1 MYLPAVASLLG
12 SAVAL
17 LGGTVTLLLGLETGL
32 LVSTVAAL
40 LGLETRLL
48 VAAGLLLETGLLA
61 VSAVATSAAVSVG
74 TVLAGNTAVATAHTA
89 SGSGVGHVD
98 TDATTV
104 KLLLVESGNGSVGLA
119 LGGEGNEAETTG
131 AAGLTVLHDNVV
143 SELTVSREGV
153 GEAVISGVP
162 REVSD
167 VNFGGHFEVGSEGR
181 RDIEVSEDYLCGGA

>member
-12 SAVAL
+12 GAVAL

-32 LVSTVAAL
+32 LVSTVTAL

-48 VAAGLLLETGLLA
+48 VAAGLLLKTRLLA
-61 VSAVATSAAVSVG
+61 VTAVATSGAVSVG
-74 TVLAGNTAVATAHTA
+74 TVLAGDTAVATAHTA

-104 KLLLVESGNGSVGLA
+104 ELLLVKGSDGSVGLS
-119 LGGEGNEAETTG
+119 LGGEGDEAETTG
-131 AAGLTVLHDNVV
+131 AASLAVLHDNVV

-167 VNFGGHFEVGSEGR
+167 VNFGGHLELR
-181 RDIEVSEDYLCGGA
+181 I